1 MKLENLLE
9 LAANEPE
16 QTLVR
21 TVWITPPGVL
31 EKARKGGIALTSFL
45 SAPGRRP
52 EERTVRYHHILGPP
66 ASPQAIDA
74 WERTRRPLPAPLRE
88 LVSRVNGIH
97 LWADVAT
104 GRSYVGLA
112 PIEEW
117 ETARVKLGG
126 DLDDRYI
133 AISYHADGASFV
145 VLDFESGI
153 CFLMDVSGP
162 ETTTPIASDI
172 GGLLDWLW
180 RTRIAPKP

>member
-1 MKLENLLE
+1 MQLEE
-9 LAANEPE
+9 LRELVGSEPE
-16 QTLVR
+16 RTFVR
-21 TVWITPPGVL
+21 TVWITPPEVL
-31 EKARKGGIALTSFL
+31 EKARTGGIALTALL

-52 EERTVRYHHILGPP
+52 EERTVSYRHILGPP
-66 ASPQAIDA
+66 ASQEAIEA
-74 WERTRRPLPAPLRE
+74 WERTRRPLPAPIRE

-104 GRSYVGLA
+104 GRSYAGLA

-117 ETARVKLGG
+117 DFARLNLGG

-145 VLDFESGI
+145 VLDVDSGVY
-153 CFLMDVSGP
+153 FLMDISGP
-162 ETTTPIASDI
+162 EPTAPIASDV

-180 RTRIAPKP
+180 RTRIAPKA